1 MSVSFKQFPFSALP
15 LHRLAPHRPRHQSQA
30 ASQIR
35 LAARQ
40 TDVSCHVTD
49 VPNMSSLS
57 ITVAVRIRFS
67 PVCLFVHPFALTPSL
82 PSSLLPSFL
91 PFLLQSL
98 RSGGS
103 AANVLLHSVCWC
115 ERACGLVCVRLHRH
129 RRYTVSGKDVAAVVA
144 DGDGSDRE
152 HAGGAISMPVML
164 KP

>member
-82 PSSLLPSFL
+82 PPSFPPSFL
-91 PFLLQSL
+91 SSSSPFVLVALQPTFSCIL
-98 RSGGS
+98 CAGVSVRAALS
-103 AANVLLHSVCWC
+103 AFGCIVI
-115 ERACGLVCVRLHRH
+115 ED
-129 RRYTVSGKDVAAVVA
+129 TVSGKDVAAVVA